1 MTQRRRIGP
10 FWLLA
15 ALLLGGGACEESG
28 EGRVGAAP
36 GSAPAPAAVVKVAE
50 VCAEPVRSSAEI
62 VGTLRARLSVE
73 VAAELGGIVERLQF
87 DRGDQVAAG
96 QILAEIGTR
105 SIELE
110 VRQAEAAVAVA
121 RSELDKA
128 ETGSRPEEIAIAR
141 AGLDQTL
148 ARLREAERHFDRIQG
163 LFDRQA
169 VSDSELDAAS
179 RGLEAARAGV
189 ASARERLVLARK
201 GPRSEDR
208 AAARARHRQALAALE
223 VARDRLGKSRVRAP
237 CNGIASFRRVEVGEV
252 ISPGGP
258 VTRITDKS
266 RMKVRAAV
274 PEGDMPWLEEGG
286 AYRFTV
292 DALGGASFPCR
303 LVFVSPTADAGTRSF
318 PVELLAEE
326 HDPRMADGMTVRL
339 ILPLHRASPRIQVPS
354 DWLSEA
360 DGRIGLF
367 VVEEGRARFRPVVL
381 GDYYE
386 RRVEIAEGLEPGET
400 VITTP
405 AGLRDG
411 DPVSFEASP

>member
-1 MTQRRRIGP
+1 MTYPWRIGP
-10 FWLLA
+10 LWLLA
-15 ALLLGGGACEESG
+15 ALLLGVTACEESG
-28 EGRVGAAP
+28 GGTAGAEP
-36 GSAPAPAAVVKVAE
+36 GSTPATVVKIAE
-50 VCAEPVRSSAEI
+50 ACAEPARWSAEI

-73 VAAELGGIVERLQF
+73 VAAELGGTVERLQF
-87 DRGDQVAAG
+87 DRGDRVSAG
-96 QILAEIGTR
+96 QVLAEIGTR

-121 RSELDKA
+121 RSELDKV

-141 AGLDQTL
+141 AGLDQAQ
-148 ARLREAERHFDRIQG
+148 ARLREAQRHFDRIQG

-179 RGLEAARAGV
+179 RGLEAARAEV
-189 ASARERLVLARK
+189 ASARERLGLARK

-208 AAARARHRQALAALE
+208 MAARARHGQALAALE
-223 VARDRLGKSRVRAP
+223 VTRDRLRKSRVRAP
-237 CNGIASFRRVEVGEV
+237 CSGIASFRRVEVGEV
-252 ISPGGP
+252 VSPGTP

-266 RMKVRAAV
+266 RMKVRASV
-274 PEGDMPWLEEGG
+274 PEGDRPLLEEGG
-286 AYRFTV
+286 TYRFTV

-339 ILPLHRASPRIQVPS
+339 ILPLHQARPRILVPS

-367 VVEEGRARFRPVVL
+367 VAEEGRARFRPVSL

-386 RRVEIAEGLEPGET
+386 RRVEIVDGLEPGET